1 MGNAIFNNGMSLK
14 KRGVVR
20 SGPVIGQKN
29 GSFPTNFM
37 PPEGTESRTG
47 GVMIASD
54 EDDLA
59 DLYLLE
65 QVVGPKTKLITAD

>member
-1 MGNAIFNNGMSLK
+1 
-14 KRGVVR
+14 
-20 SGPVIGQKN
+20 
-29 GSFPTNFM
+29 M

-65 QVVGPKTKLITAD
+65 QVVGPKTKQITAD

>member
-1 MGNAIFNNGMSLK
+1 MGNTVFNNGMSLK

-29 GSFPTNFM
+29 GSLPNFM

-65 QVVGPKTKLITAD
+65 QVVGPKTKLITTD